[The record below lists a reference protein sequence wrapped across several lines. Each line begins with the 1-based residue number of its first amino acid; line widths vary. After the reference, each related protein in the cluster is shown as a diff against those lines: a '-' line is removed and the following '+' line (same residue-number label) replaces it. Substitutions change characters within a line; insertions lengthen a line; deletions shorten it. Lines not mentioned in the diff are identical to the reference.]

1 MAISSAIAYIYI
13 AAAHHKQQSPIGS
26 GHDVVKT
33 SRALHHDH
41 ARAQDSTGLALGGQG
56 PFQSGII
63 HVT

>member
-1 MAISSAIAYIYI
+1 MAISSDIAYIYI

-41 ARAQDSTGLALGGQG
+41 GTGYGED
-56 PFQSGII
+56 
-63 HVT
+63 HK